1 MAASFQNSCNC
12 VSQGHQPSK
21 KAHAD
26 FKSNSRWY
34 YEWTICHPF
43 LKTIMHYHYRVFA
56 VILLLTANFS
66 ANFKLKKVVIE
77 GCWKIRSAKPWDWKL
92 KCQYYPPLWNKGFW
106 NICQTSWNKLH
117 VSRFIQCFLEAHMHT
132 HKMTQHN
139 HRDKTK
145 KRERKENNPQIIG
158 KSVNQRKR
166 FETKNILK
174 AVKGGKQVG
183 NQEYMFH

>member
-1 MAASFQNSCNC
+1 
-12 VSQGHQPSK
+12 
-21 KAHAD
+21 
-26 FKSNSRWY
+26 
-34 YEWTICHPF
+34 
-43 LKTIMHYHYRVFA
+43 
-56 VILLLTANFS
+56 
-66 ANFKLKKVVIE
+66 
-77 GCWKIRSAKPWDWKL
+77 
-92 KCQYYPPLWNKGFW
+92 
-106 NICQTSWNKLH
+106 
-117 VSRFIQCFLEAHMHT
+117 MHT

-166 FETKNILK
+166 FETNNILK